1 MCGYSMMSYPRSEP
15 TPLAVIVAVTD
26 ASPGRTRPPGAGAI
40 VNFTLAS
47 SSSRESV
54 TGTLAGST
62 RQPAGARSATVPA
75 ATPFWLLC
83 TVTRISRR
91 LAVNEDEDDDDDG
104 MTAIS
109 GAVRT
114 LNAGTTSIS
123 IRFSPAITSL

>member
-1 MCGYSMMSYPRSEP
+1 MCGYSVMSNPRSEP

-26 ASPGRTRPPGAGAI
+26 TSPGPTRAPGAGAI

-91 LAVNEDEDDDDDG
+91 LAVNEDDDDDG